1 MDKALNPQEW
11 LRQAKVELDV
21 ANHLNSEFHPKP
33 LGIICFHA
41 QQTTEKSIKA
51 VLLKQLAAAGS
62 IQKTHDLSQLLDSI
76 DRARFPFEEDFYDY
90 ADELFPYSVITRY
103 PSQVQDGIDE
113 YRTNRAVA
121 KAAEIWEW
129 ASRLL
134 VCE

>member
-21 ANHLNSEFHPKP
+21 ANHLNSE
-33 LGIICFHA
+33 L
-41 QQTTEKSIKA
+41 
-51 VLLKQLAAAGS
+51 
-62 IQKTHDLSQLLDSI
+62 
-76 DRARFPFEEDFYDY
+76 
-90 ADELFPYSVITRY
+90 
-103 PSQVQDGIDE
+103 QDGIDE